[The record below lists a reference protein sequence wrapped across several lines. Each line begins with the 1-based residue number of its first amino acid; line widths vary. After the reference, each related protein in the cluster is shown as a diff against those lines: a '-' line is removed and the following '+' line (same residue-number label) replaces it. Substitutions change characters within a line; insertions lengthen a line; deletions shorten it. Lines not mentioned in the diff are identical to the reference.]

1 MAAMRR
7 SGRIAREIPI
17 LLLGTDTLGRVFS
30 EQTTTVV
37 LSRHGAGILS
47 AHRFAPE
54 EPLTLRLLPKPQSAS
69 ALPAQAGREAEVR
82 AVGQMGERQGLY
94 VYGVEFVDPQL
105 DFWQIEFPPPEELA
119 PGPARI
125 SLQCSFCEERDALRQ
140 TEIEADVFAINGSIL
155 RYCSNCG
162 MTTPWKLAEPA
173 RTPAAVGAPRE
184 PAAGAKAGDKATPG
198 WSAPTQPI
206 SPSALAFSTPGSRP
220 SASGGVSP
228 ASAYAAEFGNP
239 EIAVSFE
246 APPLATRH
254 SDSEAKA
261 ARKDNRRRD
270 VRTRVSF
277 TACIRHAASGEE
289 VVECENVSKGGL
301 CFHSRKRYFQDSL
314 IEVAAPYSPGGP
326 AIFVAA
332 CIKHVEELP
341 GSGLYRYGAMYQK
354 GKRTAEADLARPA
367 SSTRYEQGS

>member
-47 AHRFAPE
+47 SHRFAPE
-54 EPLTLRLLPKPQSAS
+54 EPLTLRLLPEPESAS

-94 VYGVEFVDPQL
+94 VYGVEFLDSTL
-105 DFWQIEFPPPEELA
+105 DFWQIEFPPPEALA
-119 PGPARI
+119 PGPARM
-125 SLQCSFCEERDALRQ
+125 SLQCSFCGERDALRQ

-173 RTPAAVGAPRE
+173 RAPAPVAAPRD
-184 PAAGAKAGDKATPG
+184 PTAGAKAADAAISGL
-198 WSAPTQPI
+198 SAPTQ
-206 SPSALAFSTPGSRP
+206 SSWPSALSSSTRDLGA
-220 SASGGVSP
+220 SASSACPP
-228 ASAYAAEFGNP
+228 ASAYAAEFGNA
-239 EIAVSFE
+239 EIAVGVE
-246 APPLATRH
+246 TPPLAIRH
-254 SDSEAKA
+254 SDIEAKA
-261 ARKDNRRRD
+261 ARKNNRRRD

-289 VVECENVSKGGL
+289 IVECEDVSKGGL
-301 CFHSRKRYFQDSL
+301 CFRSRKRYFQDSL

-326 AIFVAA
+326 PIFVAA

-354 GKRTAEADLARPA
+354 GKRTAEADLAKPA
-367 SSTRYEQGS
+367 SSARYEQGS